1 MNGHPV
7 LLCLH
12 YIDERADRN
21 STKRPRNFPPA
32 ASLPPPKWVLIGP
45 WRPSPPKAVTW
56 QVRFCFKREDGAGM
70 SVSNATDLWCDG
82 CGQPA
87 SAEHIAR
94 RLRRLAWATRY
105 RPVHIH
111 TLLLGGVAP
120 REDAE
125 FLYAPGDEFRGEAAD
140 LLRAV
145 GISTA
150 RKAPADI
157 RGEFQGAGF
166 FLTHL
171 LECPVEHHVV
181 GDVQTRHGATETL
194 LREHLPSVAS
204 RIRRSLKPRR
214 LTLVTEVP
222 PAVLHDIL
230 SINLG
235 CPVVLDDGRPFRFTP
250 PPGSMTIARF
260 QEILSGR
267 PEP

>member
-1 MNGHPV
+1 MRV
-7 LLCLH
+7 S
-12 YIDERADRN
+12 N
-21 STKRPRNFPPA
+21 STN
-32 ASLPPPKWVLIGP
+32 
-45 WRPSPPKAVTW
+45 
-56 QVRFCFKREDGAGM
+56 
-70 SVSNATDLWCDG
+70 LWCDG
-82 CGQPA
+82 CGQAA

-94 RLRRLAWATRY
+94 RLRRLEWATRH

-150 RKAPADI
+150 GKAPADI
-157 RGEFQGAGF
+157 RREFQAAGF

-171 LECPVEHHVV
+171 LECPVERRMVC
-181 GDVQTRHGATETL
+181 DVQTGHGATETL

-222 PAVLHDIL
+222 PAVVQDIL
-230 SINLG
+230 SMNLG

-250 PPGSMTIARF
+250 STGGATISRL
-260 QEILSGR
+260 QEILS
-267 PEP
+267 EAEKA